1 MVFKSFRFKLIIR
14 IGLLVLFIFSFC
26 WFIKDAD
33 TVPVAII
40 SLVLVIIQAVVLF
53 YFIERFHKDILNFL
67 GFIQYDDFSVTYP
80 IKNHSGMTKLLYEE
94 YNKVIRKFRAL
105 RTEKES
111 NLHFFR
117 SILQHNDIGILAF
130 NHSGEIKIIN
140 TSALRLLHM
149 NRLDNI
155 NKLEPLNAE
164 IYSSILALKPRQK
177 LVLKLAKLPEPISI
191 SISANQMIINGE
203 EIKLISLQ
211 NIQSELEE
219 KEMEAWQ
226 NMIRVMTHEI
236 MNSLT
241 PITSLASTISDEM
254 SIWHNIENS
263 NKAIQVSETKDL
275 YLAVST
281 IKKRSEGLLNFVED
295 FRNLSQIPK
304 PKPELF
310 PLKSFFEHLL
320 LLMKK
325 EFAKHSIT
333 VSLNLEP
340 ENIQLMGDAVLIE
353 QVMINIL
360 KNAIESFANR
370 EDAKVIDIRAFYNSE
385 SKIEIWVKDNGN
397 GIMEEVIEKVF
408 IPFYSTKKTGSGIG
422 LTISKQI
429 MRMHKGTIKISSEKD
444 NGTLVRLIF

>member
-14 IGLLVLFIFSFC
+14 LGLLVLFIFSTC
-26 WFIKDAD
+26 WFIKDAE
-33 TVPVAII
+33 TLSLGFI
-40 SLVLVIIQAVVLF
+40 SLVLVVIQAVVLF
-53 YFIERFHKDILNFL
+53 YFIERSQKDIVNFL

-80 IKNHSGMTKLLYEE
+80 IKNHSGMTKKLYEE
-94 YNKVIRKFRAL
+94 YNRVILKFRAL

-117 SILQHNDIGILAF
+117 SILQHNNIGILAF
-130 NHSGEIKIIN
+130 NHSGEIKLIN
-140 TSALRLLHM
+140 TSALRLLEL

-155 NKLEPLNAE
+155 NKLEILNPE

-177 LVLKLAKLPEPISI
+177 LVLKVAKVPEPISI
-191 SISANQMIINGE
+191 SISANEIIVNGE
-203 EIKLISLQ
+203 EIKSISLQ

-226 NMIRVMTHEI
+226 NMIKVMTHEI

-254 SIWHNIENS
+254 STWHNIENS
-263 NKAIQVSETKDL
+263 TNAIPVSETKDM

-281 IKKRSEGLLNFVED
+281 IKKRSEGLLHFVED

-320 LLMKK
+320 VLMKK
-325 EFAKHSIT
+325 DFEKHSIS
-333 VSLNLEP
+333 VFLNLVPDTIKLMADASLMEP
-340 ENIQLMGDAVLIE
+340 LI
-353 QVMINIL
+353 INL
-360 KNAIESFANR
+360 FKNTIESF
-370 EDAKVIDIRAFYNSE
+370 VDIEHEKTLTISALYNSE
-385 SKIEIWVKDNGN
+385 SKIEIWIEDNGI
-397 GIMEEVIEKVF
+397 GIIPEVLEKIF
-408 IPFYSTKKTGSGIG
+408 IPFFTTKKTGSGIG
-422 LTISKQI
+422 LSVCKQI
-429 MRMHKGTIKISSEKD
+429 MRSHAGVIIVNSEYKKGTTVK
-444 NGTLVRLIF
+444 LIF